1 MRHFIHWKN
10 LLLLLAILIASGA
23 FFQLH
28 SIVKDIE
35 LEERQRMQLHI
46 HALRTILEDNDNY
59 LSSDGNPGFLLATRI
74 IDENKTIPI
83 IITDAQDRITGSSN
97 IDPKKIA
104 SQEHFLEEKL
114 AEFKA
119 LHGKIIL
126 DDGYNVT
133 HYYYGDSEMLSKLKF
148 YPLLA
153 ASVVGVFLII
163 LFIALRNAQK
173 SIQNQVWVGMSKET
187 AHQLGTPLTSIVA
200 WMELLREHEA
210 NQPYIAEMEK
220 DVMRLQLIADRFSK
234 IGSVPQLKE
243 ENLIERL
250 QTMVDYMQK
259 RAPLKVDI
267 KLESEDSEVVI
278 LLIGPL
284 FDWVIENLIRNALD
298 AMEGEGDITIKV
310 HNQPRIVTIDICDTG
325 KGIQRNR
332 YQKIFQPGYSTKM
345 RGWGLGLSLAKRIIH
360 QYHHGS
366 IFVKHS
372 EIGVGTTF
380 RIILRR

>member
-1 MRHFIHWKN
+1 MRNLIHWKN
-10 LLLLLAILIASGA
+10 FLLLLAMLIACAA

-28 SIVKDIE
+28 AIVKNIE
-35 LEERQRMQLHI
+35 EEERKRMQLHI
-46 HALRTILEDNDNY
+46 QALRTILEDSDHH
-59 LSSDGNPGFLLATRI
+59 LSVDGNPGFLLATRI
-74 IDENKTIPI
+74 IDENKSIPI

-97 IDPKKIA
+97 IDPERIA
-104 SQEHFLEEKL
+104 KQPNYLPEKLEE
-114 AEFKA
+114 FRS
-119 LHGKIIL
+119 LHGRIIL

-133 HYYYGDSEMLSKLKF
+133 HYYYGDSEMLAKLKF
-148 YPLLA
+148 YPFLA

-163 LFIALRNAQK
+163 LFIAVRNAQK

-200 WMELLREHEA
+200 WMELLKEHEA

-220 DVMRLQLIADRFSK
+220 DILRLQLIADRFSK

-243 ENLIERL
+243 EDLIERL
-250 QTMVDYMQK
+250 RMMVDYMQK

-267 KLESEDSEVVI
+267 KLETDETEVVI

-298 AMEGEGDITIKV
+298 AMEGEGIITIKV
-310 HNQPRIVTIDICDTG
+310 DNQPRVVTIDICDTG

-345 RGWGLGLSLAKRIIH
+345 RGWGLGLSLAKRIVE
-360 QYHHGS
+360 QYHNGS
-366 IFVKHS
+366 IFVKSS
-372 EIGVGTTF
+372 EMGKGTTF